1 MLAGFGLVVGLLLM
15 LPLVRGHWQ
24 SLIASLSV
32 FLIIY
37 GNLQFPRFVPI
48 LQEGDY
54 YTAENLNSHR
64 TLAELALMADARD
77 YRFIIHDDKLKP
89 PLWSM
94 NASYYGLRS
103 FQGYMNPLPLR
114 QFREVYQRFDL
125 RNYYPMLGVKY
136 YLCNPCQESL
146 LRDYEFLREINGY
159 KLHGA
164 RRPMPRLAVVNH
176 IAGSYTSPEDFYN
189 KIHAG
194 YDYTQ
199 AFYVG
204 TNNLEY
210 VMDWLGGQS
219 APAASGIK
227 VEHASHNALGLR
239 VETAGR
245 AVLVLNEHF
254 EKAWKARVNNTP
266 ARLFRVNLNQI
277 GVLLESGASVVDF
290 EYRPTL
296 FVRSLWLQRAT
307 LFGMLAAALYLIIT
321 AARSFRGRPERFRSK
336 NI

>member
-1 MLAGFGLVVGLLLM
+1 M

-24 SLIASLSV
+24 SLIASLAV

-37 GNLQFPRFVPI
+37 ANLQFPRFVPL
-48 LQEGDY
+48 LQDGDY

-64 TLAELALMADARD
+64 TLAEVALIADARD
-77 YRFIIHDDKLKP
+77 YRFIIHDDKLSP
-89 PLWSM
+89 ALWSM

-103 FQGYMNPLPLR
+103 FQGYMNPLPFR
-114 QFREVYQRFDL
+114 QFREVYQRFDV

-136 YLCNPCQESL
+136 YLCNPCQEPL
-146 LRDYEFLREINGY
+146 LRDFEFLREINGY

-164 RRPMPRLAVVNH
+164 LRPMPRLAVVNR
-176 IAGSYTSPEDFYN
+176 IAGTYTSPEDFYN

-210 VMDWLGGQS
+210 AMNWLAGQS
-219 APAASGIK
+219 APAASDIK

-239 VETAGR
+239 VQTAGR

-254 EKAWKARVNNTP
+254 EKAWKARVNRTP
-266 ARLFRVNLNQI
+266 ARLFRVNANQI
-277 GVLLESGASVVDF
+277 GLLLESGASVVDF

-307 LFGMLAAALYLIIT
+307 LLGMLAAALYLIIA
-321 AARSFRGRPERFRSK
+321 AARSFRAGRRDLESKGFRVEGA
-336 NI
+336 